1 MFLVYSRVNWLWVG
15 GDFDSKF
22 FKVINVYGYVYSVV
36 SVIVYS
42 IWGIVLIYYS
52 RYNIFIL

>member
-1 MFLVYSRVNWLWVG
+1 MVYSRVNWLWVG

-22 FKVINVYGYVYSVV
+22 FKVINVYGYVYRVV

-42 IWGIVLIYYS
+42 IWGIVCLYYS

>member
-1 MFLVYSRVNWLWVG
+1 MWVE
-15 GDFDSKF
+15 GDFDSKC
-22 FKVINVYGYVYSVV
+22 FKVINGYGYVYSVV